1 MPRHDDGSI
10 SGIDPFY
17 TREAEDNRD
26 WEDIRQARIE
36 QEDMEEQDRREAIV
50 DFLHDISEFKRTHEC
65 AGCGAKEPSTA
76 DYIKGA
82 IILLFI
88 LANVGG
94 LVVLAVLAIMEHLNV

>member
-17 TREAEDNRD
+17 TREAEDDRD

-36 QEDMEEQDRREAIV
+36 QEDMEEQDRREAM
-50 DFLHDISEFKRTHEC
+50 FKRTHEC
-65 AGCGAKEPSTA
+65 AGCGSKEPSTA

-94 LVVLAVLAIMEHLNV
+94 LVVLAILAIMEHLNV